1 MRPMIP
7 VLIFLLTGAAAQAEE
22 RAVCKVTAKF
32 PGTSLE
38 EKIVSV
44 ELQPDYRYFKGRAEF
59 QLSNGS
65 VPGSIEI
72 LTWGGRGGQVHQNTI
87 SVGPITMSGVG
98 LNASLMSD
106 GSLVKMSCELM

>member
-1 MRPMIP
+1 MKPMISI
-7 VLIFLLTGAAAQAEE
+7 LMFLLSSSAAHAEE

-44 ELQPDYRYFKGRAEF
+44 ELQPDYRYFRGRSEF
-59 QLSNGS
+59 QMFNET

-72 LTWGGRGGQVHQNTI
+72 LTWGGRGGQAHQNSLT
-87 SVGPITMSGVG
+87 VGPFTMSGIG
-98 LNASLMSD
+98 LNSSLMSD
-106 GSLVKMSCELM
+106 GSLVKLSC